1 MSIIIDENVCNG
13 CGKAKEA
20 RCVRI
25 CPGDLI
31 VRKENGKAC
40 IVEQRDCWAC
50 AACVKECPVQAIELR
65 LPFQIA
71 DHDASLKARAK
82 RVKTIWK
89 LKDSEGNEEVFEV
102 PARSSEFGV

>member
-1 MSIIIDENVCNG
+1 MSIFIDENICDG
-13 CGKAKEA
+13 CGKSKEA

-25 CPGDLI
+25 CPGNLI
-31 VRKENGKAC
+31 VRKENWKAC
-40 IVEQRDCWAC
+40 IVEQRDCWIC

-82 RVKTIWK
+82 RDKTIWK
-89 LKDSEGNEEVFEV
+89 LKDSEGNEEAFEV
-102 PARSSEFGV
+102 PARK